1 MLSIS
6 YRFGIPGISLD
17 ETDKENFFAF
27 IQKLSNQY
35 AKGSLQLE
43 DIDNLI
49 PRLQLTG
56 NVENSSTSNFGPL
69 QWTNIYSDPNYQ
81 YQNFPYNFSVE
92 VRERCTN
99 EFKCIALLVFEMPNP
114 IFITRQDL
122 EGQFDNLLTSPPRLR
137 TNEDPFSYTQR
148 YPWGEVHF
156 VYKANAIDALT
167 SIVFNDERK
176 SRA

>member
-1 MLSIS
+1 MPSIS
-6 YRFGIPGISLD
+6 YRFGIPGISLNQAD
-17 ETDKENFFAF
+17 QEHFLAF
-27 IQKLSNQY
+27 ITRLCNQY
-35 AKGSLQLE
+35 ATGPLQRVDLC
-43 DIDNLI
+43 NLM

-56 NVENSSTSNFGPL
+56 NAQNSSASNMSSS
-69 QWTNIYSDPNYQ
+69 QWTHIYSDPNYQ

-99 EFKCIALLVFEMPNP
+99 ESKHIALLMLEVPNP

-122 EGQFDNLLTSPPRLR
+122 EGQFDNLLTRPPRLR
-137 TNEDPFSYTQR
+137 TNADPFSHTQR

-176 SRA
+176 N